1 MGIAGIEWRCPICNI
16 DVGGSF
22 GELKN
27 HAKRIHSAS
36 RRIEQARENMDKSR
50 LAEVHAA

>member
-36 RRIEQARENMDKSR
+36 RRIERVQDMDRRREVAEAQA
-50 LAEVHAA
+50 A